1 MVDTTLGICSTL
13 LPEQYEDQEMSCIV
27 AASTITDAGTT
38 IPDSLGAIVTTCLI
52 MSLAFQGIT
61 ALSKDSSGKSL
72 SRHLNVVTAPLFIV
86 FLGILAKTLVD
97 LL

>member
-1 MVDTTLGICSTL
+1 
-13 LPEQYEDQEMSCIV
+13 MSCVI
-27 AASTITDAGTT
+27 AASTITEAGTA

-52 MSLAFQGIT
+52 LALAFQGVT
-61 ALSKDSSGKSL
+61 ALSKDSPGKSL

-86 FLGILAKTLVD
+86 FLGILAKTLAD